1 MWRRKEGAN
10 SRVGEPLTLRAPLF
24 WEVVI
29 HTDPWSGFFRPLLI
43 STSNTHAFPGKLAK
57 KGHVNP
63 YHMPRSFPQTALR
76 KFSTHHGLVTARDFL
91 FTFIFFENFLV
102 AIIIIIIITLSFLT
116 SQLQF
121 PLPLLPLPPDLL
133 LLLSLQ
139 KMLLLKLRN
148 TTL

>member
-1 MWRRKEGAN
+1 MWRRKRGAN
-10 SRVGEPLTLRAPLF
+10 SRMVEPLTLRAPLF

-29 HTDPWSGFFRPLLI
+29 HTDQWSGFFRPLLI

-57 KGHVNP
+57 KVHVHP
-63 YHMPRSFPQTALR
+63 YHMPRSFRQTALR
-76 KFSTHHGLVTARDFL
+76 KFSTHHRLVTARDFL

-102 AIIIIIIITLSFLT
+102 DIIIIILSFIT
-116 SQLQF
+116 SQQQF
-121 PLPLLPLPPDLL
+121 PLPLLPSPPDLL